1 MPFAL
6 PTAVTVSGVPA
17 GAALFGGN
25 ILAPRTAMTGD
36 GSYAE
41 AISAL
46 NVTGLRYPGGSLT
59 EYYFDLADP
68 DAATATHKM
77 TGAEISF
84 IPLSEFM
91 TYAGNAG
98 HAVTLVLPTRDQL
111 SDRRDENGDR
121 LPQIE
126 EEELRDFVHDLVSGV
141 YGDAEIAALEIGNEY
156 WGSGEMNAVE
166 YGRLAAEMAEIVAD
180 ELALVAEVQG
190 VDTSE
195 IRVLAQMGQNYGFS
209 KISDDYAGWSSEDI
223 IADLAATY
231 PDAELSTAN
240 IRGNGEVNWSEVS
253 NALVR
258 MGFETEAQQESLD
271 GIIAHVYARGTESSR
286 SYDLDT
292 IHNTWLEQEGFSELE
307 VHVTE
312 WNMKSSENL
321 DREADY
327 GLLQAQEMLEIVEEF
342 LEAGVDQAH
351 VWPLI
356 QNTANA
362 LSTGFTYEASTVP
375 GEMFAMM
382 AQALPGKTM
391 LDFTPGTDSGTEAE
405 SGETDVHGFAGQG
418 GLVLY
423 VTSQSAAASVTDL
436 DLSGLLTGFGGMEI
450 TRLGVAEGQAAG
462 DTGSTPV
469 LETLDA
475 GEIYADGMLEVD
487 LGPHEVLQVVIR
499 DVEPS
504 ESFAPVLAS
513 IDGSGETGGPVAE
526 EGVGLEALLP
536 VVEAAE
542 AEPSGD
548 EDDGDEGGGAEGGW
562 AEIGMILALL
572 PLAGLV
578 GF

>member
-41 AISAL
+41 AIAAL

-59 EYYFDLADP
+59 EYYFDLSDP
-68 DAATATHKM
+68 DAAIATHAM
-77 TGAEISF
+77 TGAETSF

-91 TYAGNAG
+91 AYAGETG

-111 SDRRDENGDR
+111 SDTRDENGDR
-121 LPQIE
+121 LPRVD

-156 WGSGEMNAVE
+156 WGSGEMTAVE
-166 YGRLAAEMAEIVAD
+166 YGRLAAEMAEIIAD

-190 VDTSE
+190 IDTSE

-209 KISDDYAGWSSEDI
+209 KISDDYPGWSSEGI
-223 IADLAATY
+223 IADLAASY
-231 PDAELSTAN
+231 PDAGLSTAN
-240 IRGNGEVNWSEVS
+240 IRGNGEVNWSEVT

-258 MGFETEAQQESLD
+258 MGFETGTQQESLD
-271 GIIAHVYARGTESSR
+271 GIIAHVYARGSESSR

-292 IHNTWLEQEGFSELE
+292 IHNTWLEQEGFAELE
-307 VHVTE
+307 IHVTE
-312 WNMKSSENL
+312 WNMKSSVNL
-321 DREADY
+321 DRGSDY

-382 AQALPGKTM
+382 SQALPGKTM
-391 LDFTPGTDSGTEAE
+391 LDFTPGEDSGTEAE
-405 SGETDVHGFAGQG
+405 GGETEVHGFAGQG
-418 GLVLY
+418 DLVLY

-436 DLSGLLTGFGGMEI
+436 DLSGLLTGFGGMHI
-450 TRLGVAEGQAAG
+450 TRLGVAEGEAAG
-462 DTGSTPV
+462 DTASTPTV
-469 LETLDA
+469 ETLDA
-475 GEIYADGMLEVD
+475 GEIYADGLLEVD

-499 DVEPS
+499 DVAPS
-504 ESFAPVLAS
+504 ESFAPVLAA
-513 IDGSGETGGPVAE
+513 IDGHGEIDEAGAE
-526 EGVGLEALLP
+526 EGVGLDSLLP
-536 VVEAAE
+536 VIEAAPP
-542 AEPSGD
+542 AD
-548 EDDGDEGGGAEGGW
+548 ESDGDEGGGAEGGW
-562 AEIGMILALL
+562 AEIGMVLALL
-572 PLAGLV
+572 PLAGLI